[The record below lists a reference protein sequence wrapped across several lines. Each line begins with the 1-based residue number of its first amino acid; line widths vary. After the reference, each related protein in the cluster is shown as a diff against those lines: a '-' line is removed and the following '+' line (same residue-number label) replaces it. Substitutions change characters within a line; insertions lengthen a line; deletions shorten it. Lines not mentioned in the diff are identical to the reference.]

1 MGGRMFT
8 DGFMFIMNKVLAG
21 ICSTFTPYK
30 MGMFCGALLVTVVV
44 VALLIGIIALLTMDL
59 D

>member
-1 MGGRMFT
+1 MFT